1 MNNQE
6 KMLFCKLLSRI
17 AEFFNKTLSP
27 NDLEIYWSLLQKY
40 ELDSI
45 NHALNLHMV
54 NPKNGQ
60 FMPKPAD
67 IIRYIEKDND
77 LKALYAWD
85 KVTSAVTIVGSYESI
100 KFDDP
105 LIHIIINQM
114 GGWITRCH
122 VNEKQLPFV
131 GNEFQRRYGAYLIY
145 PSPPAPPHL
154 PGFYECQNRLLGYLE
169 NIPAPVFFGD
179 KEVRLLISNFNLTQ
193 LENDD
198 ASK

>member
-100 KFDDP
+100 KFD
-105 LIHIIINQM
+105 
-114 GGWITRCH
+114 
-122 VNEKQLPFV
+122 
-131 GNEFQRRYGAYLIY
+131 
-145 PSPPAPPHL
+145 
-154 PGFYECQNRLLGYLE
+154 
-169 NIPAPVFFGD
+169 
-179 KEVRLLISNFNLTQ
+179 
-193 LENDD
+193 
-198 ASK
+198 